1 MSSFI
6 INVPEMFSFTRMIV
20 SVSAALALVSVDSVL
35 AAPTNLEARA
45 SAVPSPAFVIYTDKF
60 VSADVLPP
68 VDKVKVRTVHLLY
81 SHF

>member
-1 MSSFI
+1 
-6 INVPEMFSFTRMIV
+6 MFPFTRMIV

-68 VDKVKVRTVHLLY
+68 VDKVTASTVFMLDSPRRKLTPPLLT
-81 SHF
+81 